1 MVRLTLS
8 LALVAAGGIFAIACD
23 GNVANGSCTITN
35 NADGSSVMTCPD
47 GTQANLPA
55 ATAAQFDPEGCSI
68 TPVDGGNM
76 IECGSDEP
84 VFIANGVD
92 GDQGLQGDQGD
103 QGLQGDQGDQGDQGL
118 EGDQGLQGDDGLQG
132 DNGLQGADGADG
144 DDAAPCTIEVLDGQ
158 TKLVCPDGSEWILS
172 GEGTDTEEPVEP
184 VEPAVELTLMGSL
197 TPDEMAQ
204 IDVLRDA
211 IEAGLTLGSDS
222 YMDTVSLS
230 LQQQGVVNNYEGNFQ
245 EDYSLTDEAVDA
257 CPFVKN
263 LANTVATQFGCDYL
277 VEIAKT
283 EVSGDIVALLDA
295 QPVPD
300 DVAAAD
306 ESGQAGFWYEQG
318 AISGIEQ
325 RTILVRSDLQ
335 TSLIC
340 NVDESG
346 AHNPTPD
353 ESAYEKGMV
362 IGAQAMADAFNDW
375 LAQQGHTADYPAM
388 SQPIQVCNINGG
400 ALDPARQTAKNNVDT
415 TKQDNPLCADYE
427 PPNQQTALMY
437 ADAYQQYAAG
447 IEAGIE
453 AEYSLAAVRI
463 FKVIPC
469 NVGDPLVVDLDG
481 DGIELRPI
489 HQGVNFDFYGVGTK
503 QATAW
508 VSSDDALLVMDR
520 NHDGAITSGLELFG
534 NVDQAFMDGFTHLA
548 QLDQNGDGVIDAQ
561 DPGFAELKLWRD
573 NGDAISQ
580 PSELLELSA
589 VGMTAIPL
597 NAGDVSMRSGGNRI
611 PKAVQAG
618 AFLIGDAYFTTAPY
632 ASPRF

>member
-1 MVRLTLS
+1 MIRLTLS
-8 LALVAAGGIFAIACD
+8 LTLIAAGGIFSAACD
-23 GNVANGSCTITN
+23 GNDAGAACTIAN
-35 NADGSSVMTCPD
+35 NADGTSVMTCPD
-47 GTQANLPA
+47 GTSAEIPM
-55 ATAAQFDPEGCSI
+55 ATAANFTGEGC
-68 TPVDGGNM
+68 TVNAVEGGAM
-76 IECGSDEP
+76 VECGLDEP
-84 VFIANGVD
+84 VFVANGTSGVNGADGAAGVD
-92 GDQGLQGDQGD
+92 GA
-103 QGLQGDQGDQGDQGL
+103 
-118 EGDQGLQGDDGLQG
+118 DGLQG
-132 DNGLQGADGADG
+132 AAGNDGLDGADG
-144 DDAAPCTIEVLDGQ
+144 EDGKSCTIEQVDGD
-158 TKLVCPDGSEWILS
+158 TKLVCPDGSEWVLS
-172 GEGTDTEEPVEP
+172 GDQPATEEPATEEPVEP
-184 VEPAVELTLMGSL
+184 ETELTLMGSL

-230 LQQQGVVNNYEGNFQ
+230 LQQQGVVNNYEGSFN
-245 EDYSLTDEAVDA
+245 EDYSLTNETVDA

-263 LANTVATQFGCDYL
+263 LSNTVSTQFACDAL
-277 VEIAKT
+277 VEYAKT
-283 EVSGDIVALLDA
+283 EVSGDIVAILES
-295 QPVPD
+295 QPVPE
-300 DVAAAD
+300 DVVASD

-325 RTILVRSDLQ
+325 RTVLVRSDLQ

-340 NVDESG
+340 NVDETG

-353 ESAYEKGMV
+353 ESAYEKGLV

-375 LAQQGHTADYPAM
+375 LSDQGHMADYPAM

-400 ALDPARQTAKNNVDT
+400 ALDPARQNAKNNVGAT
-415 TKQDNPLCADYE
+415 YEDNPLCTGYE
-427 PPNQQTALMY
+427 PPNQQTAIMY
-437 ADAYQQYAAG
+437 ADANLQYQAG

-489 HQGVNFDFYGVGTK
+489 HEGVNFDFYGVGK
-503 QATAW
+503 MQASAW
-508 VSSDDALLVMDR
+508 VKSDDALLVMDR
-520 NHDGAITSGLELFG
+520 NHDGIINSGLELFG

-548 QLDQNGDGVIDAQ
+548 QMDSNADNVIDAQ
-561 DPGFAELKLWRD
+561 DPGFAELKLWQD
-573 NGDAISQ
+573 NGDALTQ
-580 PSELLELSA
+580 PGELLELSA
-589 VGMTAIPL
+589 VGITAIPL
-597 NAGDVSMRSGGNRI
+597 NAGDVSMRSAGNRI

>member
-1 MVRLTLS
+1 MIRLTLS
-8 LALVAAGGIFAIACD
+8 LALVAVGGIFATACD
-23 GNVANGSCTITN
+23 GNVADGSCTITN

-47 GTQANLPA
+47 GTQADLSA
-55 ATAAQFDPEGCSI
+55 ATAAQFDPAGCTV
-68 TPVDGGNM
+68 TPVDGGAM
-76 IECGSDEP
+76 IACGADEP
-84 VFIANGVD
+84 VFIANGSAGAD
-92 GDQGLQGDQGD
+92 GANGADGIDGEQGMQGEQGLQGVAGAD
-103 QGLQGDQGDQGDQGL
+103 
-118 EGDQGLQGDDGLQG
+118 
-132 DNGLQGADGADG
+132 GLQGADGENG
-144 DDAAPCTIEVLDGQ
+144 EPCTIEVADGQ
-158 TKLVCPDGSEWILS
+158 TKLVCPDGSEWVLS
-172 GEGTDTEEPVEP
+172 GDADPVDEPVDPVEP
-184 VEPAVELTLMGSL
+184 EVELTLMGSL

-211 IEAGLTLGSDS
+211 IEAGLTLGNDS

-245 EDYSLTDEAVDA
+245 EDYSLTNEEVDA

-263 LANTVATQFGCDYL
+263 LANTVATQFACDYL

-295 QPVPD
+295 QPVPE

-353 ESAYEKGMV
+353 ESAYEKGLV

-400 ALDPARQTAKNNVDT
+400 ALDPARQNAKNNVDT
-415 TKQDNPLCADYE
+415 THQENPLCSDYE
-427 PPNQQTALMY
+427 PPNPQTALMY
-437 ADAYQQYAAG
+437 ADANQQYSAG

-453 AEYSLAAVRI
+453 AEYALAAVRI

-469 NVGDPLVVDLDG
+469 NVGDPLVVDMDG

-489 HQGVNFDFYGVGTK
+489 HEGVNFDFYGVGKK

-548 QLDQNGDGVIDAQ
+548 QLDQNGDGIIDAQ

-580 PSELLELSA
+580 PSELLELSD
-589 VGMTAIPL
+589 VGMTFIPL

-618 AFLIGDAYFTTAPY
+618 AFLMGDAYFTTAPY